1 MDISYICSDTH
12 IISCYICKLGVVY
25 FCIFLKDI
33 MQIDHSQYI
42 EKSLVGRYITLG
54 MLQESCFTKLS
65 VDAIEIGKSVNGK
78 AIKAFSLGTGNKRI
92 LMWSQMHGNESTTT
106 KAVCDMFNFLQ
117 SDDPLAVTL
126 LKGCTLMIVPMLN
139 PDGSEV
145 YTRENIN
152 KIDLNRDA
160 KNKSQPESRAL
171 RNLFENFHPDY
182 CFNLHDQ
189 RTLFSAG
196 SADKPATVSFLSP
209 ASNPERDVTP
219 SREVAMRLIVAMNNM
234 LQEHIPGQVGR
245 YDDGFNDNCVGDAFQ
260 MENVP
265 TVLFEAGHFPRDYE
279 REITRKY
286 IFLALL
292 TALQTIADDQIDTFD
307 VSDYFNIPENQKLF
321 FDILVKNGKK
331 LNPII
336 KEGDMIGIRYKEVLD
351 GAKIDFKPEIAEIG
365 PLEGFYGH
373 EVLDCADYMDVDALN
388 FPKNLLELVS
398 SASY

>member
-1 MDISYICSDTH
+1 
-12 IISCYICKLGVVY
+12 
-25 FCIFLKDI
+25 

-42 EKSLVGRYITLG
+42 EKSLFGRYITLD

-196 SADKPATVSFLSP
+196 SANKPATISFLSP
-209 ASNPERDVTP
+209 ASNPEREVTP